1 MSDYR
6 PPTQDAAFVLRH
18 VVGYDD
24 IAQYP
29 EYEHADLDTVVEL
42 LEQSGEFM
50 TEVIAPTNRA
60 GDVEGSKL
68 QADGTVKTPTGFK
81 GAYDKLVES
90 GWASLQF
97 PEEFGGGG
105 FPWLIGLTIQE
116 QLLAANMGFGMCPL
130 LTQGAIDAL
139 LHYGSPEQKQRF
151 LPKMISGEW
160 SGTMNLTEPHAGS
173 DVGALTTKAV
183 PNDDGTYSITG
194 QKIFISWG
202 DQDLTDNIIHLVLA
216 RTPGAPAGTKG
227 ISLFIVPKYTLNDDD
242 SIGERNGVHTVSLE
256 EKMGIHAS
264 PTCVLSYENAKG
276 YLVGEENQGMRV
288 MFVMMNSARI
298 SVGMQGLAVGER
310 AYQAGLEYAKGRIQG
325 RLVGATQ
332 DSPIIDYPDVRR
344 MLMTQKAYLSALR
357 RIIYLNGVYMDKA
370 LYAPDAAERARA
382 EERAALLTPISKAFG
397 TDLGNEITSLTV
409 QIHGGMGFIEETGVS
424 QYMRDIRIAS
434 IYEGTNG
441 IQAADFVGRKMGT
454 RNGASFLEFIAH
466 MREVEGKLEAA
477 GERFASIRAELGRQF
492 EALEGTTG
500 YLLKTGAASDF
511 TSVLAASTPFLRQ
524 WSLVVGGWLMAESA
538 LAAAALDDAKQ
549 AESQFVLARFYI
561 EQLMPAA
568 SGLVGAIT
576 AGADDLFALDAGALL
591 NG

>member
-6 PPTQDAAFVLRH
+6 PPTSDAAFVLKH

-24 IAQYP
+24 IAGYP
-29 EYEHADLDTVVEL
+29 NYEHADLDTVVEL

-50 TEVIAPTNRA
+50 SEVIAPTNRA
-60 GDVEGSKL
+60 GDVEGSTL
-68 QADGTVKTPTGFK
+68 QSDGTVKTPTGFK
-81 GAYDKLVES
+81 QAYDKLVES
-90 GWASLQF
+90 GWGSLQF

-105 FPWLIGLTIQE
+105 FPWLVGLTIQE

-160 SGTMNLTEPHAGS
+160 AGTMNLTEPHAGS

-183 PNDDGTYSITG
+183 PNGDGTYAISG

-202 DQDLTDNIIHLVLA
+202 DQDLTDQIVHLVLA

-227 ISLFIVPKYTLNDDD
+227 ISLFLVPKYTLNEDD

-264 PTCVLSYENAKG
+264 PTCVLSYENATG

-310 AYQAGLEYAKGRIQG
+310 AYQAGLAYAKDRIQG
-325 RLVGATQ
+325 KAIGSASE
-332 DSPIIDYPDVRR
+332 SPIIDFPDVRR

-357 RIIYLNGVYMDKA
+357 RILYLNGIYMDKA
-370 LYAPDAAERARA
+370 LYAPDAAERTRA
-382 EERAALLTPISKAFG
+382 EEIAALLTPISKGFG

-441 IQAADFVGRKMGT
+441 IQAADLVGRKLGV
-454 RNGASFLEFIAH
+454 RQGSSFLEFIAH
-466 MREVEGKLEAA
+466 MREVEAKLETA
-477 GERFASIRAELGRQF
+477 GDEFASIRAELGRQF
-492 EALEGTTG
+492 DALQQTTG
-500 YLLKTGAASDF
+500 WLLKTGATGDF
-511 TSVLAASTPFLRQ
+511 NSVLAGSSPYLRQ

-538 LAAAALDDAKQ
+538 LAAAGLEDATQ
-549 AESQFVLARFYI
+549 AASQLVLARFYA
-561 EQLMPAA
+561 EQLLPAA
-568 SGLVGAIT
+568 SGLTGAIT
-576 AGADDLFALDAGALL
+576 AGADDLFALDADALA
-591 NG
+591 G

>member
-6 PPTQDAAFVLRH
+6 PPTSDAAFVLKH

-24 IAQYP
+24 IAGYP
-29 EYEHADLDTVVEL
+29 NYEHADLDTVVDL

-60 GDVEGSKL
+60 GDVEGSQL

-81 GAYDKLVES
+81 QAYDKLVES
-90 GWASLQF
+90 GWGSLQF

-105 FPWLIGLTIQE
+105 FPWLVGLTIQE

-130 LTQGAIDAL
+130 LTQGAIDAM

-160 SGTMNLTEPHAGS
+160 AGTMNLTEPHAGS

-183 PNDDGTYSITG
+183 PNGDGTYAITG
-194 QKIFISWG
+194 QKIYISWG
-202 DQDLTDNIIHLVLA
+202 DQDLTDNIVHLVLA

-227 ISLFIVPKYTLNDDD
+227 ISLFIVPKYNLNDDD

-256 EKMGIHAS
+256 KKMGIHAS

-276 YLVGEENQGMRV
+276 YLIGEENQGMRV

-310 AYQAGLEYAKGRIQG
+310 AYQAGLAYAKDRIQG
-325 RLVGATQ
+325 KAIGSST
-332 DSPIIDYPDVRR
+332 DSPIIDFPDVRR

-357 RIIYLNGVYMDKA
+357 RILYLNGIYMDKA
-370 LYAPDAAERARA
+370 LYSPDAAERARA
-382 EERAALLTPISKAFG
+382 EEIAALLTPISKGFG

-441 IQAADFVGRKMGT
+441 IQAADLVGRKMGV
-454 RNGASFLEFIAH
+454 RQGASFLEFIAH
-466 MREVEGKLEAA
+466 MREVESKLEAA
-477 GERFASIRAELGRQF
+477 GEGFASMRTQLGQQF
-492 EALEGTTG
+492 DALQKTTG
-500 YLLKTGAASDF
+500 WLLKTGAMGDF
-511 TSVLAASTPFLRQ
+511 NSVLAGSSPYLRQ

-538 LAAAALDDAKQ
+538 LAAAGLDDAAQ
-549 AESQFVLARFYI
+549 AKTQLVLARFYA
-561 EQLMPAA
+561 EQLLPAA
-568 SGLVGAIT
+568 SGLAGAIT
-576 AGADDLFALDAGALL
+576 AGADDLFALDAEALL
-591 NG
+591 GG